1 MLRKTMLLTLVFC
14 CNAIAAGTS
23 PVADLINQRLSY
35 MKDVAADKMAHQR
48 PIEDSGQEH
57 NVLEISL
64 RQAEK
69 DGLDCA
75 STAPFVQAQMDAAKA
90 VQYRYRADWLSS
102 PELNYQPLPLETV
115 RARLTDINVQL
126 LQQISVMLQQDGNLH
141 RLTYARFAQSLTD
154 KKLSVGDKK
163 RLYATLQQIR
173 LKH

>member
-1 MLRKTMLLTLVFC
+1 MLRKTMLLTLVIC
-14 CNAIAAGTS
+14 CNAIAAETS
-23 PVADLINQRLSY
+23 PVANLINQRLSY

-48 PIEDSGQEH
+48 PIEESNQEH
-57 NVLEISL
+57 SVLEISL

-69 DGLDCA
+69 SGLDCA

-115 RARLTDINVQL
+115 RARLTDINMQL
-126 LQQISVMLQQDGNLH
+126 LQQIAVILQREGNLH
-141 RLTYARFAQSLTD
+141 RLSYAQFAQSLTD

-163 RLYATLQQIR
+163 RLYTTLQQIH
-173 LKH
+173 LHH